1 MEKDIP
7 NYHLKG
13 LVAYNF
19 KLKLAEPDINQ
30 FEGLC

>member
-13 LVAYNF
+13 LVAYNHKM
-19 KLKLAEPDINQ
+19 KLTESDNL
-30 FEGLC
+30 FECLC

>member
-1 MEKDIP
+1 MNTDIP

-13 LVAYNF
+13 LVGYNLKM
-19 KLKLAEPDINQ
+19 KLEEADNL